1 MPQIPSLTPRLIVA
15 DADAAIAFYR
25 SALGARLVERYADGS
40 GTVVHAAL
48 DLGGPIL
55 ALAEADPE
63 GHNPAPGSLGGT
75 PVILNLLV
83 EDVDAIVAAFLAQ
96 GGETVIPL
104 ADRFYGHREGRFRDP
119 FGHLWIL
126 SAIVEALTPAEIEAR
141 MTGGG

>member
-1 MPQIPSLTPRLIVA
+1 MPPIPSLTPRLIVA
-15 DADAAIAFYR
+15 DADAAIGFYQ

-55 ALAEADPE
+55 ALAEPDPE
-63 GHNPAPGSLGGT
+63 GHNRAPGSLGGT

-83 EDVDAIVAAFLAQ
+83 EDVDAMVAAFLAQ
-96 GGETVIPL
+96 GGEAVIPL

-141 MTGGG
+141 MTGSG